1 MQPTTTTPQ
10 KVVRKIPAK
19 IDIAEEIKQA
29 HRQLRVA
36 AYCRVSTAQEEQ
48 LNSYDVQVM
57 PYSSLHFRKPRDAGQ
72 ERQHPGEQGCTAH
85 HQPVHL

>member
-1 MQPTTTTPQ
+1 MQQTVEMPK

-19 IDIAEEIKQA
+19 INIAEEIKQA

-57 PYSSLHFRKPRDAGQ
+57 PYSPLHFRQARNAGQ
-72 ERQHPGEQGCTAH
+72 E
-85 HQPVHL
+85 